1 MRTSIKYFILT
12 IFIINSCSLDQV
24 VSKYDDYES
33 ARNAG
38 LFNKMWIPKELISES
53 MSNIYLRTNL
63 DMNTC
68 IFSYS
73 VSQQELERLDVY
85 CKSISFEYLPPKGI
99 KIPNWWSDIVLNQD
113 SVIRLSTDL
122 SYTTQI
128 VIDRNTSR
136 VYGWLN

>member
-73 VSQQELERLDVY
+73 VSHQELERLDAS
-85 CKSISFEYLPPKGI
+85 CKSILFEYLPPKGI
-99 KIPNWWSDIVLNQD
+99 KIPKWCSDIVLNQD

-128 VIDRNTSR
+128 VIDRNTST